1 MPTTEPSRAGVG
13 QQAQP
18 DQRIGPMD
26 SGRDE
31 ARIAY
36 ADEQIDNVSID
47 EDKSEDGIDEID

>member
-1 MPTTEPSRAGVG
+1 
-13 QQAQP
+13 
-18 DQRIGPMD
+18 MD